1 MTARER
7 QLRQAIVDQCRWMNA
22 IGLNQGTSGNISVRF
37 GNEML
42 ITPSGIPYETMT
54 PEMIAAMPLDRS
66 DGSFRGPKKPSSEW
80 RIHLDILRSRPE
92 VNAVVHTH
100 STYATAL
107 AIARVGIPA
116 CHYMVAAFGGGD
128 IRCSEYARFGTQELS
143 DAALAALEGRNGCLL
158 ANHGMITV
166 GPTIEK
172 AMWLAVELETL
183 AKQYWLSRQ
192 IGGPVLLTDKEIQ
205 EALEAFATYG
215 QLTAS
220 DELVTARGR
229 RSAASRRK
237 SFPAQK
243 SRKAARA

>member
-1 MTARER
+1 
-7 QLRQAIVDQCRWMNA
+7 
-22 IGLNQGTSGNISVRF
+22 
-37 GNEML
+37 
-42 ITPSGIPYETMT
+42 ETMT
-54 PEMIAAMPLDRS
+54 PEMTAAMPLDRS

-158 ANHGMITV
+158 ANHGVITV
-166 GPTIEK
+166 GPKIEK

-192 IGGPVLLTDKEIQ
+192 IGGPVLLTDKEVQ

-215 QLTAS
+215 QVAAS
-220 DELVTARGR
+220 DEPVTARGR

-237 SFPAQK
+237 SPPAQK
-243 SRKAARA
+243 SGKATKA